1 MQSAVRMQTVS
12 GNYIVAGWSNSKHIL
27 SNDGGTAGGVAVGAG
42 ANDGSWHHVAMTWQR
57 NTVNGF
63 KSYLDGTLVQQINS
77 ANVALPSFSTDVYL
91 GAFSGTSE
99 FTNGT
104 LDEVRV
110 WTVARTQTQIQL
122 GQYTCSPADQ
132 TGLLMFYRFNQ
143 GAVNSANV
151 GITGLLNGTS
161 SNDLHGVLTNFDL
174 TTTTNWVTGF
184 PLSVGISIVT
194 SPTLSGSQCVGNTP
208 TLTAKATSNGL
219 TIVTWQYKAAGA
231 SNYTDIETRAYTS
244 NTDVTYTIPP
254 LSITDNGAMYRA
266 VFKGFCGAVVT
277 DAVTVTFGP
286 TRLYVKANATGS
298 NTGLDW
304 TNAFTDLQSA
314 LNYACS
320 GALTE
325 IWVAKGTYKPS
336 STGNRTTSFV
346 LLPNVKI
353 YGSFAGNEASLSQR
367 TPSVRTANTSILSG
381 DLLDN
386 DVISGSGISL
396 SITGNDENSRVVI
409 LNNFTSTNPLTS
421 AAMLD
426 GFTISG
432 GNADGVVADYQGGG
446 MYNNYASPSL
456 NNLTFS
462 GNNAGFQGGG
472 MHNPTFPT
480 EISIKSNLA

>member
-1 MQSAVRMQTVS
+1 MTNRQLRKRISIRPSPTQVAHHSFNSSFSAFILRGYAVLFFLLFFLGISVPSSIGQCTTSPVTTNNGLRFDGTNDYVKINSCSNGIIFPGGDAITIEYWFKGTNMQSAVRMQTVS

-254 LSITDNGAMYRA
+254 QY
-266 VFKGFCGAVVT
+266 
-277 DAVTVTFGP
+277 
-286 TRLYVKANATGS
+286 
-298 NTGLDW
+298 
-304 TNAFTDLQSA
+304 
-314 LNYACS
+314 
-320 GALTE
+320 
-325 IWVAKGTYKPS
+325 
-336 STGNRTTSFV
+336 NR
-346 LLPNVKI
+346 
-353 YGSFAGNEASLSQR
+353 
-367 TPSVRTANTSILSG
+367 
-381 DLLDN
+381 
-386 DVISGSGISL
+386 
-396 SITGNDENSRVVI
+396 
-409 LNNFTSTNPLTS
+409 
-421 AAMLD
+421 
-426 GFTISG
+426 
-432 GNADGVVADYQGGG
+432 
-446 MYNNYASPSL
+446 
-456 NNLTFS
+456 
-462 GNNAGFQGGG
+462 
-472 MHNPTFPT
+472 
-480 EISIKSNLA
+480 